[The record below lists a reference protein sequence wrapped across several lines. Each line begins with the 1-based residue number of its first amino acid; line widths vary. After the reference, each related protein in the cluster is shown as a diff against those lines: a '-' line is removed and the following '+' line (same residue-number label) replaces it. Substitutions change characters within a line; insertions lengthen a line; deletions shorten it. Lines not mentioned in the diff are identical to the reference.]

1 MAARAAMDARPA
13 RPTAAETRRR
23 EADERRQ
30 ARHDQAAR
38 PSQAGVALRRIAFPV
53 RRAKTVRRWL
63 CAGQAPRWHEPP
75 RGRVLAA
82 RREHLGRRWAEGC
95 RNAARLWRELKAS
108 GFGGRPTTARV
119 RATRQ
124 RKAGPDVTRPPATQA
139 GRRWRPPCGRRAARL
154 PASDPATL
162 PAADRALVQRLLAD
176 APVPAAT
183 VAVAVRLTNLLRRQ
197 GGATSAV
204 GLDAAGSA
212 PLAGFAAGLRREIE
226 ALQAAL
232 ELPWTTSPVEGQP
245 NRLKTIERS
254 MEGRARCKLL
264 RQRVLQAARPLA
276 STQTAGEPKVACR
289 STASRGLG
297 VRRAPGRSEAGHAA
311 R

>member
-139 GRRWRPPCGRRAARL
+139 GRIWRPPCGRRAARL

-183 VAVAVRLTNLLRRQ
+183 VAVAVRLIFSLEARAMVPVSTPPWRTMS
-197 GGATSAV
+197 TSA
-204 GLDAAGSA
+204 GSRC
-212 PLAGFAAGLRREIE
+212 GY
-226 ALQAAL
+226 
-232 ELPWTTSPVEGQP
+232 V
-245 NRLKTIERS
+245 
-254 MEGRARCKLL
+254 ARGPA
-264 RQRVLQAARPLA
+264 AARLRWTIAATVFLLSP
-276 STQTAGEPKVACR
+276 S
-289 STASRGLG
+289 SRPI
-297 VRRAPGRSEAGHAA
+297 RR
-311 R
+311 